1 MYNPKQ
7 TAYEQSAVTLQTF
20 DFSAIEALD
29 PSLSDGS
36 RLLFDRELPAHIR
49 FEDSPEQN
57 EIIENVRVRILL
69 QGLETKPAGVRV
81 EVTSESDLFFVFIH
95 AVNPTTFENV
105 KESQHLNSDFKGYP
119 NIIIKALNRCQN
131 TDQCALF
138 FVVRSD
144 GSGLLSII
152 QFNEYKNVEL
162 LGLEC
167 EPGPEEFVR
176 QHVAYQYGAL
186 KSKTSMMEGRLQDIA
201 ELVRAKNPSLLL
213 QIQKTAV
220 HSGEPAGKR

>member
-1 MYNPKQ
+1 MWKKVN
-7 TAYEQSAVTLQTF
+7 TLTQISRVILILSLKLSIDVKTLTSIFLVYLAGNLTF
-20 DFSAIEALD
+20 LY
-29 PSLSDGS
+29 
-36 RLLFDRELPAHIR
+36 R
-49 FEDSPEQN
+49 
-57 EIIENVRVRILL
+57 
-69 QGLETKPAGVRV
+69 
-81 EVTSESDLFFVFIH
+81 
-95 AVNPTTFENV
+95 
-105 KESQHLNSDFKGYP
+105 
-119 NIIIKALNRCQN
+119 
-131 TDQCALF
+131 CALF

-176 QHVAYQYGAL
+176 QHVAFQYGAL

-220 HSGEPAGKR
+220 HSNEGSGVKRG

>member
-7 TAYEQSAVTLQTF
+7 TAYEQSALTLQTF

-69 QGLETKPAGVRV
+69 QGLETKPSGVRV

-131 TDQCALF
+131 TDQYSFVYSTFLNRF
-138 FVVRSD
+138 FV
-144 GSGLLSII
+144 
-152 QFNEYKNVEL
+152 
-162 LGLEC
+162 
-167 EPGPEEFVR
+167 
-176 QHVAYQYGAL
+176 
-186 KSKTSMMEGRLQDIA
+186 
-201 ELVRAKNPSLLL
+201 
-213 QIQKTAV
+213 
-220 HSGEPAGKR
+220 